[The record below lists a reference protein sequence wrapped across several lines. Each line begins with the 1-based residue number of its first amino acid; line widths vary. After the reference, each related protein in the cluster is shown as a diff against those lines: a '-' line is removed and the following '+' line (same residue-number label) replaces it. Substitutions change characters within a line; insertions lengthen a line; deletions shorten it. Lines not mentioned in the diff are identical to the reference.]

1 MASTKALTTF
11 RATRHWRV
19 VLALA
24 TVGLVAAGCGSED
37 SASIATAGA
46 TTEVLAPTTVP
57 IKDAD
62 AATTAPA
69 STVAPDE
76 PAVVTTVEDPEV
88 VAQLPPVATDPE
100 SVEPIFEDVD
110 AAEFSD
116 PTVIDNEWLPLT
128 PGNRLVLDGIT
139 VDEGEQ
145 SDHRIVFVV
154 TDLTKQIDGV
164 ETRVAWIEDYSD
176 DELVEAEVAFYAQ
189 DDDGNV
195 WFFGEYPEEYDEGE
209 LDVAPTWIAGL
220 DDALAGVQMYAD
232 PEPGRAAYQGW
243 GPAVEWSD
251 FGRVESVGQQACVA
265 LQCFDDVL
273 IIAESSL
280 GEEGAFQLKSY
291 AKGVGTIQ
299 VDFRGD
305 DATQEQLEAIEFGP
319 ISDAELDQYRS
330 NALTMD
336 ARAYEV
342 SPDVYAQTEPI
353 STPGS

>member
-1 MASTKALTTF
+1 MASTSKFTT
-11 RATRHWRV
+11 RRGRIG
-19 VLALA
+19 LALA
-24 TVGLVAAGCGSED
+24 TVGIVAAGCGSD
-37 SASIATAGA
+37 QSASIATVGA
-46 TTEVLAPTTVP
+46 TTDVPVPTTVP
-57 IKDAD
+57 IKDAG
-62 AATTAPA
+62 AANTTPP
-69 STVAPDE
+69 STGAPDE
-76 PAVVTTVEDPEV
+76 LAVVTTVEEPEV

-116 PTVIDNEWLPLT
+116 PTLIDNEWLPLT

-139 VDEGEQ
+139 VEEGEE

-176 DELVEAEVAFYAQ
+176 GELVEAEIAFYAQ

-209 LDVAPTWIAGL
+209 LDAAPTWIAGL

-232 PEPGRAAYQGW
+232 PEPGRAVYQGW

-273 IIAESSL
+273 VIAESSL
-280 GEEGAFQLKSY
+280 GEDGVFQLKSY

-305 DATQEQLEAIEFGP
+305 DATQEQLEASEFGP
-319 ISDAELDQYRS
+319 VSDAELDEYRS
-330 NALTMD
+330 NALAMD

-353 STPGS
+353 STPGP